1 MSDATNFR
9 EWLRA
14 RAAAASAR
22 GYGGAPETATGPVQ
36 EHRTG
41 TDAHVAPAAPSTP
54 ALPRNPAFPN
64 LRAPWPK
71 GVSGNPSGRPKATR
85 DWLAGDFIAK
95 LAADFQEHGAGAIR
109 RARVADPGAYLG
121 LVARLVPKDLLVT
134 NDTGHSSIL
143 ARLGPAELAELRR
156 QLEEALTLARAGHP
170 LVLPPILD
178 AKPGDD
184 GDDG

>member
-1 MSDATNFR
+1 MAAGEGGGRLGARVRRRAGDRDRPGARTPHRHRRSRGAGCALDACLAAQPCLP
-9 EWLRA
+9 EPPRA
-14 RAAAASAR
+14 LAKGRVGQSRRAAR
-22 GYGGAPETATGPVQ
+22 
-36 EHRTG
+36 
-41 TDAHVAPAAPSTP
+41 
-54 ALPRNPAFPN
+54 
-64 LRAPWPK
+64 
-71 GVSGNPSGRPKATR
+71 R

-95 LAADFQEHGAGAIR
+95 LAADFQEHGADAIR

-121 LVARLVPKDLLVT
+121 LVARLVSKDLRVT
-134 NDTGHSSIL
+134 NDTGHSSIDTGHSSIL